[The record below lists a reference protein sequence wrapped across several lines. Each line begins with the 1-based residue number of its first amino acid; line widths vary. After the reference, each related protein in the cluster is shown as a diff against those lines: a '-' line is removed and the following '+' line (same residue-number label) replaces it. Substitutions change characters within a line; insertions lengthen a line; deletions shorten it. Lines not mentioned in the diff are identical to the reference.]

1 MKNGKQN
8 PIEISFLNS
17 EHETHEKVLR
27 TAAHLKLKLSEQLKQ
42 FELDLSLYDI
52 LRVIHSRS
60 EKAINIKEI
69 QSSLLHKMTNTS
81 RLIRVL
87 EDRNLIVR
95 KPSEKDKRVVN
106 VLLTE
111 KGSFVMEE
119 LDDLTAQFYVNEFS
133 RLNHDELDTLNVLLD
148 RLLED

>member
-1 MKNGKQN
+1 MKNAKQN
-8 PIEISFLNS
+8 PNEISFLNY
-17 EHETHEKVLR
+17 EQETHEKMLR

-60 EKAINIKEI
+60 DKAINIKEI
-69 QSSLLHKMTNTS
+69 QLSLLHKMTNTS

-119 LDDLTAQFYVNEFS
+119 LDDLTAHFYVNEFS
-133 RLNHDELDTLNVLLD
+133 RFNHDDLDTLNALLD
-148 RLLED
+148 RLLKD